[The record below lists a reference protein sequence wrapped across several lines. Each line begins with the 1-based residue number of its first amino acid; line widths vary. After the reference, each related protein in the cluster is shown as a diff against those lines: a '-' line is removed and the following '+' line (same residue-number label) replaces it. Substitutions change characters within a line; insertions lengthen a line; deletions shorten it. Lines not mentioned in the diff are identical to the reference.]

1 MTTTK
6 RRKKVQKQII
16 LKGTC
21 LSCKSDLQINLGNT
35 HTLELLKEEHV
46 LRQLSPRAI
55 PILLLLSRDLGVT
68 CYASVMEGAWII
80 LWLGA

>member
-1 MTTTK
+1 MFIL
-6 RRKKVQKQII
+6 QKYF
-16 LKGTC
+16 
-21 LSCKSDLQINLGNT
+21 QINLGNT

-68 CYASVMEGAWII
+68 CYASGTGGSMDYTVVGA
-80 LWLGA
+80 